1 MTLFSSQDSKPKA
14 DKLKN
19 LLDQKNIIVMP
30 GCYDALS
37 AKLIEREELNAGFMS
52 GFAVSSTKLGMP
64 DTGLISFSEMAEQV
78 RNICNVTS
86 IPIIFDGDTGY
97 GNAVNVYR
105 TVRGFADA
113 GAAAIMIEDQK
124 WPKKCGHTK
133 GKDVVEVDEANSRIK
148 AAVDASK
155 MNNKDILVMA
165 RTDAIA
171 TRGLNDA
178 IKRMQK
184 FSELGADILFVEAIK
199 SKEDMKRVIKEV
211 PGHHMINLIEDGET
225 PLLEMNELEDIGF
238 KIAVFPLTLMSASV
252 KTMQESL
259 KNMKNKTYNTNVSK
273 FSDLRDI
280 VGFNEYYE
288 IEDKYKQSI

>member
-19 LLDQKNIIVMP
+19 LLDQKDIIVMP

-37 AKLIEREELNAGFMS
+37 AKLIEREKLNAGFMS

-64 DTGLISFSEMAEQV
+64 DAGLISFSEMAEQV

-171 TRGLNDA
+171 TRGLDDA

-288 IEDKYKQSI
+288 IEDKYK

>member
-19 LLDQKNIIVMP
+19 LLDQKDIIVMP

-37 AKLIEREELNAGFMS
+37 AKLIEREELNVGFMS

-171 TRGLNDA
+171 TRGLDDA

-288 IEDKYKQSI
+288 IEDKYK

>member
-19 LLDQKNIIVMP
+19 LLDQKDIIVMP

-165 RTDAIA
+165 RTDSIA
-171 TRGLNDA
+171 TRGLDDA

-288 IEDKYKQSI
+288 IEDKYK

>member
-1 MTLFSSQDSKPKA
+1 MTLFSSQNSKPKA

-19 LLDQKNIIVMP
+19 LLDQKGIVVMP

-37 AKLIEREELNAGFMS
+37 AKLIEREKLNVGFMS
-52 GFAVSSTKLGMP
+52 GFAVSSTRLGMP

-97 GNAVNVYR
+97 GNVVNVYR

-133 GKDVVEVDEANSRIK
+133 GKDVVEINEAISRIK

-165 RTDAIA
+165 RTDSIA
-171 TRGLNDA
+171 TRGLDDA

-184 FSELGADILFVEAIK
+184 FSELGADILFIEAIK

-252 KTMQESL
+252 KTMQDSL

-288 IEDKYKQSI
+288 IEDKYK

>member
-1 MTLFSSQDSKPKA
+1 MTLFSSQNSKPKA

-19 LLDQKNIIVMP
+19 LLDQKGIVVMP

-37 AKLIEREELNAGFMS
+37 AKLIEREKLNVGFMS
-52 GFAVSSTKLGMP
+52 GFAVSSTRLGMP

-133 GKDVVEVDEANSRIK
+133 GKDVVEADEANSRIK

-225 PLLEMNELEDIGF
+225 PLLEMNELEDLGF

-259 KNMKNKTYNTNVSK
+259 QNMKNKVYNTNVSK

-288 IEDKYKQSI
+288 IEDKYK

>member
-19 LLDQKNIIVMP
+19 LLDQKDIIVMP

-37 AKLIEREELNAGFMS
+37 AKLIEREKLNAGFMS
-52 GFAVSSTKLGMP
+52 GFAVSSTRLGMP

-97 GNAVNVYR
+97 GNVVNVYR

-133 GKDVVEVDEANSRIK
+133 GKDVVELDEANSRIK

-171 TRGLNDA
+171 TRGLDDA

-199 SKEDMKRVIKEV
+199 SKEDMQRVIKEV

-259 KNMKNKTYNTNVSK
+259 RNMKNKTYNTNVSK

-288 IEDKYKQSI
+288 IEDKYK

>member
-1 MTLFSSQDSKPKA
+1 MTLFSSQNSKPKA

-19 LLDQKNIIVMP
+19 LLDQKGIVVMP

-37 AKLIEREELNAGFMS
+37 AKLIEREKLNVGFMS
-52 GFAVSSTKLGMP
+52 GFAVSSTRLGMP

-155 MNNKDILVMA
+155 MNNKDILIMA

-171 TRGLNDA
+171 TRGLDEA

-225 PLLEMNELEDIGF
+225 PLLEINELEDIGF

-259 KNMKNKTYNTNVSK
+259 KNMRNKTYNTNVSK

-288 IEDKYKQSI
+288 IEDKYK

>member
-19 LLDQKNIIVMP
+19 LLDQKDIIVMP

-171 TRGLNDA
+171 TRGLDDA

-288 IEDKYKQSI
+288 IEDKFK

>member
-14 DKLKN
+14 DKLKS
-19 LLDQKNIIVMP
+19 LLNQKGIVVMP

-37 AKLIEREELNAGFMS
+37 AKLIEREGLNVGFMS

-64 DTGLISFSEMAEQV
+64 DAGLISFSEMAEQV

-113 GAAAIMIEDQK
+113 GAAAVMIEDQK

-133 GKDVVEVDEANSRIK
+133 GKDVVEADEANSRIK

-171 TRGLNDA
+171 TRGLDDA

-225 PLLEMNELEDIGF
+225 PLLEINELEDIGF

-259 KNMKNKTYNTNVSK
+259 KNMKNKIYNTNVSK

-288 IEDKYKQSI
+288 IEDKYK

>member
-19 LLDQKNIIVMP
+19 LLDQKDIIVMP

-37 AKLIEREELNAGFMS
+37 AKLIEREKLNAGFMS
-52 GFAVSSTKLGMP
+52 GFAVSSTRLGMP

-97 GNAVNVYR
+97 GNVVNVYR

-133 GKDVVEVDEANSRIK
+133 GKDVVELDEANSRIK

-171 TRGLNDA
+171 TRGLDDA

-259 KNMKNKTYNTNVSK
+259 RNMKNKTYNTNVSK

-280 VGFNEYYE
+280 VGFNEYDE
-288 IEDKYKQSI
+288 IEDKYK

>member
-19 LLDQKNIIVMP
+19 LLDQKGIVVMP

-37 AKLIEREELNAGFMS
+37 AKLIEREGLNVGFMS

-113 GAAAIMIEDQK
+113 GAAAVMIEDQK

-171 TRGLNDA
+171 TRGLDDA

-225 PLLEMNELEDIGF
+225 PLLEINELEDIGF

-259 KNMKNKTYNTNVSK
+259 QNMKNKIYNTNVSK

-288 IEDKYKQSI
+288 IEDKYK

>member
-14 DKLKN
+14 DKLKK
-19 LLDQKNIIVMP
+19 LLDQKGIVVMP

-37 AKLIEREELNAGFMS
+37 AKLIEREGINVGFMS
-52 GFAVSSTKLGMP
+52 GFAVSSTRLGMP
-64 DTGLISFSEMAEQV
+64 DAGLISFSEMAEQV

-171 TRGLNDA
+171 TRGLDDA

-225 PLLEMNELEDIGF
+225 PLLEINELEDLGF

-259 KNMKNKTYNTNVSK
+259 QNMKNKVYNTNVSK

-288 IEDKYKQSI
+288 IEDKYK

>member
-1 MTLFSSQDSKPKA
+1 MTLFSSQNSKPKA

-19 LLDQKNIIVMP
+19 LLDQKGIVVMP

-37 AKLIEREELNAGFMS
+37 AKLIEREKLNVGFMS
-52 GFAVSSTKLGMP
+52 GFSVSSTRLGMP

-97 GNAVNVYR
+97 GNVVNVYR

-133 GKDVVEVDEANSRIK
+133 GKDVVEIDEANSRIK

-155 MNNKDILVMA
+155 MNDKDILVMA

-171 TRGLNDA
+171 TRGLDDA

-184 FSELGADILFVEAIK
+184 FSELGADILFIEAIK

-252 KTMQESL
+252 KVMQESL

-288 IEDKYKQSI
+288 IEDKYK

>member
-1 MTLFSSQDSKPKA
+1 MTLFSSQNSKPKA

-19 LLDQKNIIVMP
+19 LLDQKGIVVMP

-37 AKLIEREELNAGFMS
+37 AKLIEREELNVGFMS
-52 GFAVSSTKLGMP
+52 GFAVSSTRLGMP

-97 GNAVNVYR
+97 GNVVNVYR

-133 GKDVVEVDEANSRIK
+133 GKDVVEIDEANSRIK

-171 TRGLNDA
+171 TRGLDDA

-288 IEDKYKQSI
+288 IEDKYK

>member
-1 MTLFSSQDSKPKA
+1 MTLFSSQNSKPKA

-19 LLDQKNIIVMP
+19 LLDQKGIVVMP

-37 AKLIEREELNAGFMS
+37 AKLIEREELNVGFMS

-64 DTGLISFSEMAEQV
+64 DAGLISFSEMAEQV

-97 GNAVNVYR
+97 GNVVNVYR

-133 GKDVVEVDEANSRIK
+133 GKDVVELDEANSRIK

-171 TRGLNDA
+171 TRGLDDA

-259 KNMKNKTYNTNVSK
+259 RNMKNKTYNTNVSK

-288 IEDKYKQSI
+288 IEDKYK

>member
-1 MTLFSSQDSKPKA
+1 MTLFSSQNSKPKA

-19 LLDQKNIIVMP
+19 LLDQKGIVVMP

-37 AKLIEREELNAGFMS
+37 AKLLEREELNVGFMS
-52 GFAVSSTKLGMP
+52 GFAVSSTRLGMP

-97 GNAVNVYR
+97 GNVVNVYR

-171 TRGLNDA
+171 TRGLDDA

-288 IEDKYKQSI
+288 IEDKYK

>member
-1 MTLFSSQDSKPKA
+1 MTLFSTQNSKPKA
-14 DKLKN
+14 DRLQQ
-19 LLDQKNIIVMP
+19 LLDRKGIIVMP
-30 GCYDALS
+30 GCYDALT
-37 AKLIEREELNAGFMS
+37 AKMIEREGLDVGFMS
-52 GFAVSSTKLGMP
+52 GFCVSSTKLGMP

-113 GAAAIMIEDQK
+113 GAAAVMIEDQK

-133 GKDVVEVDEANSRIK
+133 GKDVVDVEEANSRIK

-178 IKRMQK
+178 IKRMQT

-199 SKEDMKRVIKEV
+199 SKEDMKTVIKEV

-238 KIAVFPLTLMSASV
+238 KIAVFPLTLMSSSV
-252 KTMQESL
+252 KIMQQCL
-259 KNMKNKTYNTNVSK
+259 KNMKNKTYNKDVSK

-280 VGFNEYYE
+280 VGFNEYYD
-288 IEDKYKQSI
+288 IEDKYK

>member
-19 LLDQKNIIVMP
+19 LLDQKDIIIMP

-97 GNAVNVYR
+97 GNTVNVYR

-280 VGFNEYYE
+280 VGFNEYYK
-288 IEDKYKQSI
+288 IEDKYK

>member
-14 DKLKN
+14 DKLKS
-19 LLDQKNIIVMP
+19 LLNQKGIVVMP

-37 AKLIEREELNAGFMS
+37 AKLIEREGLNVGFMS

-64 DTGLISFSEMAEQV
+64 DAGLISFSEMAEQV

-113 GAAAIMIEDQK
+113 GAAAVMIEDLK

-171 TRGLNDA
+171 TRGLDDA

-225 PLLEMNELEDIGF
+225 PLLEINELEDIGF

-259 KNMKNKTYNTNVSK
+259 KNMKNKIYNTNVSK

-288 IEDKYKQSI
+288 IEDKYK

>member
-1 MTLFSSQDSKPKA
+1 MTLFSSQNSKPKA

-19 LLDQKNIIVMP
+19 LLDQKGIVVMP

-37 AKLIEREELNAGFMS
+37 AKLIEREELNVGFMS
-52 GFAVSSTKLGMP
+52 GFAVSSTRLGMP

-171 TRGLNDA
+171 TRGLDDA

-184 FSELGADILFVEAIK
+184 FSELGADILFIEAIK

-288 IEDKYKQSI
+288 IEDKYK

>member
-1 MTLFSSQDSKPKA
+1 MTLFSSQNSKPKA

-19 LLDQKNIIVMP
+19 LLDQKDIIVMP

-52 GFAVSSTKLGMP
+52 GFAVSSTRLGMP

-97 GNAVNVYR
+97 GNVVNIYR

-133 GKDVVEVDEANSRIK
+133 GKDVVEIDEANSRIK

-155 MNNKDILVMA
+155 MNDKDILVMA

-171 TRGLNDA
+171 TRGLDDA

-184 FSELGADILFVEAIK
+184 FSELGADILFIEAIK
-199 SKEDMKRVIKEV
+199 SKEDMKKVIKEV

-259 KNMKNKTYNTNVSK
+259 KNMKNKVYNTNVSK

-288 IEDKYKQSI
+288 IEDKYK

>member
-1 MTLFSSQDSKPKA
+1 MTLFSSKNSKPKA

-19 LLDQKNIIVMP
+19 LLDQKGIVVMP

-37 AKLIEREELNAGFMS
+37 AKLIEREEMNVGFMS

-78 RNICNVTS
+78 RNICNITS

-171 TRGLNDA
+171 TRGLDDA

-184 FSELGADILFVEAIK
+184 FSELGADILFIEAIK

-280 VGFNEYYE
+280 VGFNEYYK
-288 IEDKYKQSI
+288 IEDKYM

>member
-14 DKLKN
+14 DNLKKLLK
-19 LLDQKNIIVMP
+19 QKGIVVMP

-37 AKLIEREELNAGFMS
+37 AKLIEREGINVGFMS
-52 GFAVSSTKLGMP
+52 GFAVSSTRLGMP
-64 DTGLISFSEMAEQV
+64 DAGLISFSEMAEQV

-97 GNAVNVYR
+97 GNVVNVYR

-171 TRGLNDA
+171 TRGLDDA

-225 PLLEMNELEDIGF
+225 PLLEINELEDLGF

-259 KNMKNKTYNTNVSK
+259 QNMKNKVYNTNVSK

-288 IEDKYKQSI
+288 IEDKYK

>member
-1 MTLFSSQDSKPKA
+1 MTLFSSKNSKPKA

-19 LLDQKNIIVMP
+19 LLDQKGIVVMP

-37 AKLIEREELNAGFMS
+37 AKLIEREEMNVGFMS

-78 RNICNVTS
+78 RNICNITS

-171 TRGLNDA
+171 TRGLDDA

-184 FSELGADILFVEAIK
+184 FSELGADILFIEAIK

-280 VGFNEYYE
+280 VGFNEYYK
-288 IEDKYKQSI
+288 IEDKYK

>member
-19 LLDQKNIIVMP
+19 LLDQKDIIVMP

-37 AKLIEREELNAGFMS
+37 AKLIEREKLNAGFMS
-52 GFAVSSTKLGMP
+52 GFAVSSTRLGMP

-97 GNAVNVYR
+97 GNVVNVYR

-133 GKDVVEVDEANSRIK
+133 GKDVVELDEANSRIK

-171 TRGLNDA
+171 TRGLDDA

-273 FSDLRDI
+273 FSDIRDI
-280 VGFNEYYE
+280 VGFNEYDE
-288 IEDKYKQSI
+288 IEDKYK

>member
-19 LLDQKNIIVMP
+19 LLDQKDIIVMP

-37 AKLIEREELNAGFMS
+37 AKLIEREKLNAGFMS
-52 GFAVSSTKLGMP
+52 GFAVSSTRLGMP

-133 GKDVVEVDEANSRIK
+133 GKDVVELDEANSRIK

-171 TRGLNDA
+171 TRGLDDA

-273 FSDLRDI
+273 FSDLRD
-280 VGFNEYYE
+280 
-288 IEDKYKQSI
+288 

>member
-1 MTLFSSQDSKPKA
+1 MTLFSSQNSKPKA

-19 LLDQKNIIVMP
+19 LLDQKGIVVMP

-37 AKLIEREELNAGFMS
+37 AKLIEREELNVGFMS
-52 GFAVSSTKLGMP
+52 GFAVSSTRLGMP

-97 GNAVNVYR
+97 GNVVNIYR

-133 GKDVVEVDEANSRIK
+133 GKDVVEIDEANSRIK

-155 MNNKDILVMA
+155 MNDKDILVMA

-171 TRGLNDA
+171 TRGLDDA

-184 FSELGADILFVEAIK
+184 FSELGADILFIEAIK
-199 SKEDMKRVIKEV
+199 SKEDMKKVIKEV

-288 IEDKYKQSI
+288 IEDKYK

>member
-19 LLDQKNIIVMP
+19 LLDQKDIIVMP

-171 TRGLNDA
+171 TRGLDDA

-184 FSELGADILFVEAIK
+184 FSELGADILFIEAIK

-288 IEDKYKQSI
+288 IEDKYK